1 MISKERLIENIK
13 VELQNLET
21 AVAGL
26 QKSMQ
31 KCIPLS
37 TQSDWSFSQS
47 ESADSLMVKF
57 SRISD
62 IFTQKILTSIVIL
75 SLENFDGFIDKINIC
90 EKLGVIISAQDMV
103 DIRQL
108 RNKVNHEYESEMI
121 TKIFNDILEYTP
133 KLLANIEQTKSYINN
148 KL

>member
-90 EKLGVIISAQDMV
+90 EKLG
-103 DIRQL
+103 
-108 RNKVNHEYESEMI
+108 
-121 TKIFNDILEYTP
+121 
-133 KLLANIEQTKSYINN
+133 
-148 KL
+148 